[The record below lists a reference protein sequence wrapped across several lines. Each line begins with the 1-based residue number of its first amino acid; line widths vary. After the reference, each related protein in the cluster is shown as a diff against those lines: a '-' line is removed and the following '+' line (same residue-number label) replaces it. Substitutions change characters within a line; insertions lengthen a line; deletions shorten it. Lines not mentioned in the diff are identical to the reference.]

1 MNIPIKP
8 SNSTDSIFHHNSVGD
23 NNTTSNNLYLYYESY
38 TFTPDSSFI
47 PYNTTYH
54 KYYSSLD
61 KDLILSGAFNIY
73 GNPLTSSQFQSFT
86 PYNVVAINSNSYFS
100 STLTS
105 TKYDSLDYLQ
115 GTSYI
120 WKNGGDNFYYSPK
133 YGVVNLTMSN
143 KNRIVMRSDRL
154 PTSDTEFINGN
165 NSYSLQQN
173 PNFTT
178 YVLLAN
184 GTRENY
190 NVKQTV
196 ESYSDFNFEPNDGFE
211 RNVFNTFSCDN
222 MVGLNCYQQSGLEF
236 SVKPNCNNT
245 DRISGGCYG
254 FCPTC
259 NSCNLGDLITIL
271 SNIDDDVRAWSE
283 YIVRFKFFFA
293 LCQGVLSQ
301 VFNNNWINGTLFTF
315 SFKVD
320 TYYNNQNQVSGRKFC
335 KNAVMLHPTTNT
347 FYYRASPWDG
357 TKFIG
362 QNTPYPA
369 GGQEGSNTVNI
380 KYPTTILNMG
390 PKNDVI
396 EYNILNGGY
405 KGYQMDLYSTTT
417 YQDTSDIVNLFV
429 LMRLI
434 NASFLSALLNPTNPN
449 TIQSLFSRAGKKVD
463 ADFAQTSAINTQ
475 FGIISVDGDSYSTVG
490 PNQPIIAANAGA
502 SNIMLGVYFS
512 TTTESIQARDYI
524 TPGRIIRWNPS
535 VPGSFAYDYLPIK
548 SQLTPHY
555 RWTIQPGGSTIFG
568 KQTNNWATDS
578 NKLIGVKY
586 QGMDRMSSDYP
597 KYNYGIIGSGNN
609 YNARGYLYADSS
621 TDFFSPSYYTL
632 PLVMSTNPG
641 LGGAPWYFYF
651 GLIKGNSSMDRFYN
665 KYIGENTLNE

>member
-1 MNIPIKP
+1 VFL
-8 SNSTDSIFHHNSVGD
+8 STGGRQN
-23 NNTTSNNLYLYYESY
+23 YY
-38 TFTPDSSFI
+38 I
-47 PYNTTYH
+47 
-54 KYYSSLD
+54 
-61 KDLILSGAFNIY
+61 
-73 GNPLTSSQFQSFT
+73 
-86 PYNVVAINSNSYFS
+86 
-100 STLTS
+100 
-105 TKYDSLDYLQ
+105 
-115 GTSYI
+115 
-120 WKNGGDNFYYSPK
+120 
-133 YGVVNLTMSN
+133 
-143 KNRIVMRSDRL
+143 R
-154 PTSDTEFINGN
+154 
-165 NSYSLQQN
+165 
-173 PNFTT
+173 
-178 YVLLAN
+178 
-184 GTRENY
+184 
-190 NVKQTV
+190 QTV
-196 ESYSDFNFEPNDGFE
+196 ERYDDNNFEPNSGLE
-211 RNVFNTFSCDN
+211 NNLFNTFSCDG
-222 MVGLNCYQQSGLEF
+222 MVSLNCYQQSGLEF
-236 SVKPNCNNT
+236 SVEPNCNNT
-245 DRISGGCYG
+245 DRLENGCYI

-259 NSCNLGDLITIL
+259 DSCRRDDIINIL
-271 SNIDDDVRAWSE
+271 LNIGDDVQTWLE
-283 YIVRFKFFFA
+283 FIVRFKFFFA

-320 TYYNNQNQVSGRKFC
+320 TFFNNQNNVSGRKYC
-335 KNAVMLHPTTNT
+335 TNAVMLHPTTNT

-357 TKFIG
+357 NKFIG
-362 QNTPYPA
+362 QNTPLSI
-369 GGQEGSNTVNI
+369 GGQRGSNTVNI

-390 PKNDVI
+390 PKNNFVDYV
-396 EYNILNGGY
+396 ILNGGY

-417 YQDTSDIVNLFV
+417 YQDTGDIINLFV
-429 LMRLI
+429 LMRLLDS
-434 NASFLSALLNPTNPN
+434 SFISALLSGN

-463 ADFAQTSAINTQ
+463 ADFAQTAAINSQ

-490 PNQPIIAANAGA
+490 PNQPIIAANSGP
-502 SNIMLGVYFS
+502 SNIMLGIYFS

-524 TPGRIIRWNPS
+524 SPGRIIRWNPS